1 MAPRATRSNS
11 VFRYREPGVLTQMG
25 PPAGSRPGP
34 LVRGTSPPRV
44 PRLDDAVPCSA
55 SHVRMA
61 PRGVPRQFS
70 PVASSGGP
78 SQPACFAPRKVA
90 MVFDARTRGAGRRPG
105 GGRPVHAA
113 ASVCPEGPSAGL
125 GRPRC
130 LPLTTVTVTGVV
142 AVGHRPSGPSLPFC
156 FLEFRVF
163 VFAVFGF
170 RFAGREGRWLLSL
183 GCRVTRVRSLR
194 WPWRRFWARG
204 PRGPGPRRRAAPVL
218 GTAGTLVSL
227 ARCGFLSG
235 GRVLGPLLGECAGL
249 GAEAPRVQRER
260 ASQAT
265 AWAVATAS
273 RVRGAG
279 RAGGCPHVRPLA
291 PPG

>member
-1 MAPRATRSNS
+1 MWFYMVHGSWDVPACGLGDRAPHAMAPRATRSNS

-44 PRLDDAVPCSA
+44 PRLDDTVPRSA

-204 PRGPGPRRRAAPVL
+204 PRGPGHAAVWPPCWARQGHWCPSLAVAFCPVGESSGLSWGNVPASGRRPPESNVSARLRRR
-218 GTAGTLVSL
+218 
-227 ARCGFLSG
+227 R
-235 GRVLGPLLGECAGL
+235 GL
-249 GAEAPRVQRER
+249 
-260 ASQAT
+260 
-265 AWAVATAS
+265 
-273 RVRGAG
+273 
-279 RAGGCPHVRPLA
+279 
-291 PPG
+291 